1 MRLETKRNA
10 ALSRGDCQHDGRILM
25 EPATTAEVFRHVTL
39 PSYGLGAAALVLFV
53 LLPAVAILGLL
64 TGRSNRQRRI
74 ASGKEVDLRAGEAS
88 LGAIMALL
96 GLLLAFSFGSA
107 LSLLE
112 SRKLDV
118 IAEANAL
125 SKAFLRADY
134 LPEPSRSALKDAL
147 HEYAQTRL
155 VPETGGLVST
165 EDASFFI
172 ERSLAAQDRL
182 WPLTVD
188 ATDEPLPPAIAT
200 FVAGAVND
208 VLDAHQM
215 RMRSISIPV
224 AERSQIIVVV
234 TALAALFL
242 LGNRAGIAGR
252 TLTWRTFTFAALLF
266 VVMMTVLDLQR
277 GSQGFIRVDQRAL
290 RATLADMEARLR

>member
-1 MRLETKRNA
+1 
-10 ALSRGDCQHDGRILM
+10 M
-25 EPATTAEVFRHVTL
+25 EPSTLPEVYERITL
-39 PSYGLGAAALVLFV
+39 PSLGLGTTALVLV
-53 LLPAVAILGLL
+53 ILLPTFAILGFLM
-64 TGRSNRQRRI
+64 GRSNRARKI
-74 ASGKEVDLRAGEAS
+74 AAGDEVDLRAGEAS

-125 SKAFLRADY
+125 GTAFLRADY

-147 HEYAQTRL
+147 HDYAQTRL
-155 VPETGGLVST
+155 IPELSGIVSR
-165 EDASFFI
+165 EDAEAFI
-172 ERSLAAQDRL
+172 ARSLSAQDRL
-182 WPLTVD
+182 WPLTVE
-188 ATDEPLPPAIAT
+188 ATAEPLPPPIAT

-215 RMRSISIPV
+215 RMRSIAVPV
-224 AERSQIIVVV
+224 TELAQVMVVV

-252 TLTWRTFTFAALLF
+252 ALTWRTYTFAGLLF
-266 VVMMTVLDLQR
+266 LVMVTVLDVQR
-277 GSQGFIRVDQRAL
+277 ASQGLIRVDQSAL
-290 RATLADMEARLR
+290 KATLAAMAAELN

>member
-1 MRLETKRNA
+1 
-10 ALSRGDCQHDGRILM
+10 M
-25 EPATTAEVFRHVTL
+25 EPSTLPEVYERITL
-39 PSYGLGAAALVLFV
+39 PSLGLGTTALVLV
-53 LLPAVAILGLL
+53 ILLPTFAILGFLM
-64 TGRSNRQRRI
+64 GRSNRARKI
-74 ASGKEVDLRAGEAS
+74 AAGDEVDLRAGEAS

-125 SKAFLRADY
+125 GTAFLRADY
-134 LPEPSRSALKDAL
+134 LAEPSRSALKDAL
-147 HEYAQTRL
+147 HDYAQTRL
-155 VPETGGLVST
+155 IPELSGIVSR
-165 EDASFFI
+165 EDAEDFI
-172 ERSLAAQDRL
+172 ARSLSAQDRL
-182 WPLTVD
+182 WPLTVE
-188 ATDEPLPPAIAT
+188 ATAEPLPPPIAT

-215 RMRSISIPV
+215 RMRSIAVPV
-224 AERSQIIVVV
+224 TELAQVMVVV

-252 TLTWRTFTFAALLF
+252 ALTWRTYTFAGLLF
-266 VVMMTVLDLQR
+266 LVMVTVLDVQR
-277 GSQGFIRVDQRAL
+277 ASQGLIRVDQSAL
-290 RATLADMEARLR
+290 KATLAAMAAELN

>member
-1 MRLETKRNA
+1 MDPSTLPEVYE
-10 ALSRGDCQHDGRILM
+10 RI
-25 EPATTAEVFRHVTL
+25 TL
-39 PSYGLGAAALVLFV
+39 PSLGLGTTALVLAV
-53 LLPAVAILGLL
+53 LLPVFAVLGLL
-64 TGRSNRQRRI
+64 TGRRGRARKI
-74 ASGKEVDLRAGEAS
+74 ASGEEVDLRAGEAS

-96 GLLLAFSFGSA
+96 GLLLAFSFGNA

-125 SKAFLRADY
+125 GTAFLRADY

-147 HEYAQTRL
+147 RDYAQTRL
-155 VPETGGLVST
+155 IPERGGIVSPD
-165 EDASFFI
+165 DARAFI
-172 ERSLAAQDRL
+172 ARSLAAQERL
-182 WPLTVD
+182 WPLTVE
-188 ATDEPLPPAIAT
+188 ATADPLPPAVAT

-215 RMRSISIPV
+215 RMRSISVPV
-224 AERSQIIVVV
+224 SELAQVMVVV

-252 TLTWRTFTFAALLF
+252 SLTWRSYTFAGLLF
-266 VVMMTVLDLQR
+266 LVMTTILDVQTA
-277 GSQGFIRVDQRAL
+277 SQGLIRIDQSAL
-290 RATLADMEARLR
+290 KATLADMGADPG